1 MATPSQSAKISSL
14 FSFNNAVSGVVS
26 GRFEMAAQ
34 TSPSLLNTASQVPM
48 PSGMRWM

>member
-1 MATPSQSAKISSL
+1 MAMPSQSEKISSP
-14 FSFNNAVSGVVS
+14 FSFNNAVSGVS

-48 PSGMRWM
+48 PSGMR